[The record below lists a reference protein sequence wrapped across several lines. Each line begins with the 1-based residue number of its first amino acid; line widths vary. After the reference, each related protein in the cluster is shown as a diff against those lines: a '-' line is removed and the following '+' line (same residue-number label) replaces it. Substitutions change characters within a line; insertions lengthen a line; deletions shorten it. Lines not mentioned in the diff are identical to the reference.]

1 MFNILFSLDL
11 VNSIEH
17 EVPVVAIKR
26 MVGNS
31 DKTDM
36 MPWLPQRHQQ
46 ESSKWDRG
54 IHQTFGLLNV

>member
-1 MFNILFSLDL
+1 
-11 VNSIEH
+11 
-17 EVPVVAIKR
+17 

-54 IHQTFGLLNV
+54 IHQTFGLSNV